1 MIKNYLLITLRHLAK
16 NKIFITINVLGLA
29 ISIACCVVAYFNY
42 DFNAAF
48 DSHHKNANT
57 IYRVNSIREFQNN
70 QTKFGFTPVGL
81 GNVVR
86 QNVADVDAVVRYN
99 PSWVTNLRKGDD
111 VFFASLVFVDTP
123 YFDLFSYEFLYGN
136 GELKDKKQIFISD
149 ELAKKLFDT
158 EEALGKT
165 VTQQL
170 DSGKVKE
177 YFVSGVFKKQPSNSS
192 FSHDAIAHT
201 DNFFELNKEID
212 ENSWRFRSTL
222 FVQVKNPQRIP
233 EIEKQLLAYTE
244 NNNKI
249 REDFIIKKFELEIF
263 EGMATR
269 DSYNEVNGTWTRSA
283 SPLAAV
289 VGIAVMAILVLLIA
303 CFNLTNTS
311 IAISSR
317 RLKEIGVRKVMG
329 STRTHLIFQFIGE
342 TMLICLLALVVG
354 VLLGEFVLI
363 PAFNALWPDLKIV
376 TDYFGR
382 PNFLY
387 FMVGTL
393 LFTGLLAGSYPA
405 FYISKFQPTSIL
417 KGKLKFGGTN
427 GFTRVLLTLQF
438 AISLIGIVC
447 SLAFYDNAN
456 YQKSIDIG
464 MDQKGVAFTYVN
476 NRSEYETFKNE
487 LAQNPD
493 VLSICGSPNHFYS
506 SSFNDPIKADEK
518 EIEVDILD
526 IGDDYIKTVG
536 LKILQGRDFVNDSET
551 DRKESVIITENLAEK
566 FGWDKPL
573 GKEIIWADTNKY
585 YVIGVVKNIYNNG
598 LWDEMDP
605 VMLRYA
611 KKDQVSHI
619 LAGTTPDKALD
630 LKKEMENIYKKLFPD
645 RVANVRFN
653 DENMIEANTVNNNIV
668 KMFVFLGLV
677 ALILSTTG
685 LFTLVSLNII
695 KKMKEIGV
703 RKVLGASSANITKV
717 INKEF
722 VIILSIASLLGCL
735 LGSYMAEMLMQ
746 SIWDYY
752 LKATVYTLVI
762 AVVVML
768 LASVISI
775 AYKILKTT
783 RLNPAHVLRDE

>member
-1 MIKNYLLITLRHLAK
+1 
-16 NKIFITINVLGLA
+16 
-29 ISIACCVVAYFNY
+29 
-42 DFNAAF
+42 
-48 DSHHKNANT
+48 
-57 IYRVNSIREFQNN
+57 
-70 QTKFGFTPVGL
+70 
-81 GNVVR
+81 
-86 QNVADVDAVVRYN
+86 
-99 PSWVTNLRKGDD
+99 
-111 VFFASLVFVDTP
+111 
-123 YFDLFSYEFLYGN
+123 
-136 GELKDKKQIFISD
+136 
-149 ELAKKLFDT
+149 
-158 EEALGKT
+158 
-165 VTQQL
+165 
-170 DSGKVKE
+170 
-177 YFVSGVFKKQPSNSS
+177 
-192 FSHDAIAHT
+192 
-201 DNFFELNKEID
+201 
-212 ENSWRFRSTL
+212 
-222 FVQVKNPQRIP
+222 
-233 EIEKQLLAYTE
+233 
-244 NNNKI
+244 
-249 REDFIIKKFELEIF
+249 
-263 EGMATR
+263 
-269 DSYNEVNGTWTRSA
+269 
-283 SPLAAV
+283 
-289 VGIAVMAILVLLIA
+289 
-303 CFNLTNTS
+303 
-311 IAISSR
+311 
-317 RLKEIGVRKVMG
+317 EIGVRKVMG

-506 SSFNDPIKADEK
+506 SSFNDPIIADEK

-619 LAGTTPDKALD
+619 LASTTPDKALD